1 MKLPITCCSYKTK
14 VRVTARLHPRERLFF
29 VCSINSHLYSEILS
43 RNCDEISII
52 TASKYSLAV
61 GKKYPFIIVFS

>member
-1 MKLPITCCSYKTK
+1 MKLPITCCSYKMK

-52 TASKYSLAV
+52 IASIAV